1 MSRFERPNIQH
12 MHGYTW
18 GEQPNDAKTIKLNT
32 NENPMPPS
40 PQVQLALA
48 DISADAL
55 RTYPQPTADPL
66 RDTLA
71 ALHGVQRNNVVITN
85 GGDEA
90 LRLAFTTFAGPGAL
104 FGMANPSY
112 SLYPVLADIADVT
125 LRPVDLQD
133 DWRLPGNFSDDL
145 VDANLVCV
153 VNPHAPSGTLLSVDD
168 LQHVAAALNGILLI
182 DEAYVDFVDPSLRYQ
197 SESLLELD
205 NVLILRTFSKGYSL
219 AGLRLGYLLGHASL
233 IGPIVDK
240 TRDSY
245 NVNHISQQIGLAAIS
260 DQAYA
265 RSTWDEVRRSRSQL
279 QANLN
284 QLDLPSP
291 PTQTNFIL
299 VTVGRGAK
307 LNAQALYEALKER
320 GILVRHFTAE
330 RLSDKLRIT
339 VGTQEQNQALLTELT
354 DLLS

>member
-1 MSRFERPNIQH
+1 
-12 MHGYTW
+12 
-18 GEQPNDAKTIKLNT
+18 
-32 NENPMPPS
+32 
-40 PQVQLALA
+40 
-48 DISADAL
+48 
-55 RTYPQPTADPL
+55 
-66 RDTLA
+66 
-71 ALHGVQRNNVVITN
+71 
-85 GGDEA
+85 
-90 LRLAFTTFAGPGAL
+90 
-104 FGMANPSY
+104 
-112 SLYPVLADIADVT
+112 
-125 LRPVDLQD
+125 
-133 DWRLPGNFSDDL
+133 
-145 VDANLVCV
+145 
-153 VNPHAPSGTLLSVDD
+153 
-168 LQHVAAALNGILLI
+168 
-182 DEAYVDFVDPSLRYQ
+182 
-197 SESLLELD
+197 
-205 NVLILRTFSKGYSL
+205 
-219 AGLRLGYLLGHASL
+219 LGYLLGHASL

-279 QANLN
+279 LN